1 MQEIWKTVVWS
12 QTEAWMPDYEVS
24 TLGNVR
30 TWKPKGNSRKR
41 LENPVLLTPWLS
53 NGYPS
58 VTLVIYGKKKNFT
71 VHRLVAEQFV
81 VGGSIPKG
89 YVVCHIDD
97 DKTNN
102 VYSNLKIGTYSE
114 NGKDAVR
121 NKKLKSGEDHPAAK
135 LSDADV
141 DTIRHLVV
149 SLGKTHQE
157 VADIFGV
164 ARTTISGIINT
175 RRKKV

>member
-1 MQEIWKTVVWS
+1 MIEIWKTVVWS
-12 QTEAWMPDYEVS
+12 KTEAWMPDYEVS
-24 TLGNVR
+24 NLGNVR
-30 TWKPKGNSRKR
+30 TWRPKGNQKGR
-41 LENPVLLTPWLS
+41 LESPKLLKPWMS

-58 VTLVIYGKKKNFT
+58 VTLVLEGRKKNFAI
-71 VHRLVAEQFV
+71 HRLVAEQFV
-81 VGGSIPKG
+81 ADSGEIPKG

-114 NGKDAVR
+114 NGKDAIR
-121 NKKLKSGEDHPAAK
+121 NKKLKSGEDHPEAK
-135 LSDADV
+135 LSNADV

-149 SLGKTHQE
+149 SLKKTHKE

-164 ARTTISGIINT
+164 ARSTVSGIMNS
-175 RRKKV
+175 RRK